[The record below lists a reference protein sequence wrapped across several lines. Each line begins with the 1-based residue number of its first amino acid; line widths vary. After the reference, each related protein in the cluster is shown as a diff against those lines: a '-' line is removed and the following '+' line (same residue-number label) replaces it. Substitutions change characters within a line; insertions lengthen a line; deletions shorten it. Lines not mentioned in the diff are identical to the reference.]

1 MALESNVEQTVA
13 AWAEN
18 NGWETRKMAYAGR
31 RGCRDRDF
39 YGYGSIVLIEF
50 KQKGKPLR
58 IDQEKERYRLA
69 RAGVTVHVIDTVE
82 AGIALLQGLMGGR

>member
-1 MALESNVEQTVA
+1 MALESNVEQQVS

-18 NGWETRKMAYAGR
+18 NGWLDRKMAYAGR

-39 YGYGSIVLIEF
+39 YGYGAIVPVEF

-58 IDQEKERYRLA
+58 IDQEKERERL
-69 RAGVTVHVIDTVE
+69 RKVGVTVHVIDNVE
-82 AGIALLQGLMGGR
+82 AGIALLQGFMGE

>member
-1 MALESNVEQTVA
+1 MALESDVEQRVA

-39 YGYGSIVLIEF
+39 YGHGSVVMVEF

-58 IDQEKERYRLA
+58 IDQEKERHRLLLV
-69 RAGVTVHVIDTVE
+69 GVRVHVIDSFE
-82 AGIALLQGLMGGR
+82 AGVELLQRFA